1 MKNKK
6 VIITNDTIYLEDNTR
21 SIVMHKGSKSLT
33 EIYSHIVCQNRG
45 DVLDVGFGMG
55 FSANKMSELADT
67 YTCIEVNPQI
77 YETAREWAKDKPNV
91 EIIFGDWID
100 IIPTLT
106 KKFDGI
112 FMDTHDDNNYR
123 EFEEYAKLVSKDG
136 CILSIWNYFSIR
148 NRSELNEYVC
158 KLNGLNF
165 PKVVDGIHYV
175 NWSVFKDG
183 EFKKSENK
191 IKFHEPNKV
200 I

>member
-6 VIITNDTIYLEDNTR
+6 VVITNDTIYLEENTR

-33 EIYSHIVCQNRG
+33 EIYSYIVCQNGG
-45 DVLDVGFGMG
+45 DVLDIGFGLG
-55 FSANKMSELADT
+55 YSAQKMSELSST

-77 YETAREWAKDKPNV
+77 YERAKEWANDKPNV
-91 EIIFGDWID
+91 KIIFGDWID

-123 EFEEYAKLVSKDG
+123 KFEEYAKLVSKEG
-136 CILSIWNYFSIR
+136 TILSIFNYFDLR
-148 NRSELNEYVC
+148 NRNELNEYVC
-158 KLNGLNF
+158 EIDPLTF
-165 PKVVDGIHYV
+165 PKIVDPIHYV
-175 NWSVFKDG
+175 NWTYYTNG
-183 EFKKSENK
+183 NFKKGGNK
-191 IKFHEPNKV
+191 IKSTQTHL

>member
-6 VIITNDTIYLEDNTR
+6 VVITNDTIYLEDNPR

-33 EIYSHIVCQNRG
+33 EIYSHIVCQNGG
-45 DVLDVGFGMG
+45 DVLDIGFGLG
-55 FSANKMSELADT
+55 YSAQKMSELSST
-67 YTCIEVNPQI
+67 YTCIEINPQI
-77 YETAREWAKDKPNV
+77 YETAKEWAKDKPNV

-123 EFEEYAKLVSKDG
+123 KFEEYAKLVSKEG
-136 CILSIWNYFSIR
+136 TILSIFNYFDLR
-148 NRSELNEYVC
+148 DRSELNEYIC
-158 KLNGLNF
+158 KMDSLNF
-165 PKVVDGIHYV
+165 PRIVNPIHYV
-175 NWSVFKDG
+175 NWTIFKN
-183 EFKKSENK
+183 KKFVK
-191 IKFHEPNKV
+191 INNNIKSTQNHL

>member
-6 VIITNDTIYLEDNTR
+6 VVITNDTIYLEDNPR

-33 EIYSHIVCQNRG
+33 EIYSHIVCQNGG
-45 DVLDVGFGMG
+45 DVLDIGFGLG
-55 FSANKMSELADT
+55 YSAQKMSELSST
-67 YTCIEVNPQI
+67 YTCIEINPQI

-112 FMDTHDDNNYR
+112 FMDTHDDKNYR
-123 EFEEYAKLVSKDG
+123 KFEEYTKLVSKEG
-136 CILSIWNYFSIR
+136 TILSIFNYFDLR
-148 NRSELNEYVC
+148 DRSELNEYVC
-158 KLNGLNF
+158 EIDPLSF
-165 PKVVDGIHYV
+165 PKIVNPIHYV
-175 NWSVFKDG
+175 NWTYYTNG
-183 EFKKSENK
+183 EFKKGNNK
-191 IKFHEPNKV
+191 IKSIQTHL